1 MWVLFF
7 IVVGGDLS
15 GCFTA
20 DLKRAEA
27 KQANG
32 GDDSE
37 SDRPK
42 KSKWNGKSSGKSSS
56 KSKENGKKSNGK
68 GKR

>member
-1 MWVLFF
+1 M
-7 IVVGGDLS
+7 VGGDLS